1 MIDIF
6 NKHILLSCEIRISA
20 YFIGEFMKH
29 IILFAILVMAISQ
42 VAMAKGSKRHQERPL
57 GPVVRDI
64 R

>member
-1 MIDIF
+1 
-6 NKHILLSCEIRISA
+6 
-20 YFIGEFMKH
+20 MKH